1 MKLEKD
7 QELTMARVRVEEL
20 ESLLA
25 VKQKEICTLNT
36 RIAAAD
42 SMTHD
47 VIRDLLGV
55 KMDITSYAELIDQHQ
70 VQRVVEKA
78 QQHAEEILSKE
89 QEVMNL
95 KRHIDYLFK
104 DRESCMSELNK
115 KDTDVLATQISLDQL
130 QERVQLLSM
139 QNEMLKNDKSNLLRK
154 LAELD
159 RTVHNAQASNH
170 RVPQTTKDTASFKLA
185 DTDYTKRL
193 ENAQKLLSHA
203 NNELAKYRKT
213 SNNHP
218 STRTQGQSS
227 GTRYR

>member
-7 QELTMARVRVEEL
+7 QELTMARLRVEEL
-20 ESLLA
+20 ESLLG

-55 KMDITSYAELIDQHQ
+55 KMDINSYAELIDQYQ
-70 VQRVVEKA
+70 VQRVVEEAK
-78 QQHAEEILSKE
+78 QHAEEIISKE
-89 QEVMNL
+89 QEIINL
-95 KRHIDYLFK
+95 KRHIDALVNE
-104 DRESCMSELNK
+104 RESCMSELSR

-139 QNEMLKNDKSNLLRK
+139 QNEMLKNDKSNLLRR

-159 RTVHNAQASNH
+159 RTVHNARASNQ
-170 RVPQTTKDTASFKLA
+170 RVQQTTKDTVSFKLA

-213 SNNHP
+213 SNSNP
-218 STRTQGQSS
+218 STRIQGQSS
-227 GTRYR
+227 ATRYR